1 MGIFSNRRKSRVVNI
16 GGVLVGGD
24 NPVVIQSMTNTKTA
38 DVAATVSQIHSL
50 EKAGCQIVRST
61 VPDIESAKAFSE
73 IKKQISIPLV
83 ADIHFDHKLAIAAIE
98 NGADK
103 IRINPGNIGSADRVR
118 AVVDCAKERNIPIR
132 IGVNSGSL
140 ERDILEKYGSVTA
153 EGLCESALINASMI
167 EDMGY
172 DNIVLSLKSSDV
184 LMCSEAHRLIADKCD
199 YPIHVGITEAGSI
212 KSGNIKSAV
221 GLSLILSQGIGD
233 TIRVSLTGDPVEEIY
248 SAKAIL
254 RTLGLYK
261 GGIEVVSCPTCGRTN
276 IDLEDLVSRV
286 EKLVL
291 SYDLDIKLAVMGC
304 VVNGPGEAREAD
316 LGVCGGRGEAL
327 LIRGS
332 DVIKKVP
339 ESQVFEELKYILDN
353 WEELYGSKVS

>member
-1 MGIFSNRRKSRVVNI
+1 MKNMYLFIILFLIHLFTPNI
-16 GGVLVGGD
+16 KAIESMVR
-24 NPVVIQSMTNTKTA
+24 PVPIVPKATGLSTA
-38 DVAATVSQIHSL
+38 D
-50 EKAGCQIVRST
+50 
-61 VPDIESAKAFSE
+61 SAYYS
-73 IKKQISIPLV
+73 IISFLPNDFLL
-83 ADIHFDHKLAIAAIE
+83 DQ
-98 NGADK
+98 
-103 IRINPGNIGSADRVR
+103 
-118 AVVDCAKERNIPIR
+118 
-132 IGVNSGSL
+132 
-140 ERDILEKYGSVTA
+140 
-153 EGLCESALINASMI
+153 
-167 EDMGY
+167 
-172 DNIVLSLKSSDV
+172 
-184 LMCSEAHRLIADKCD
+184 
-199 YPIHVGITEAGSI
+199 
-212 KSGNIKSAV
+212 
-221 GLSLILSQGIGD
+221 LSLILSQGIGD

-248 SAKAIL
+248 SAKTIL